1 MNKKLIIK
9 ISAAVLAAIVLYGV
23 YSLYFKRTPE
33 RLLEWNFNI
42 SLEDFDYTVE
52 SFDEQ
57 WCPNGDGYVLIIFKF
72 KELTQN
78 NIDYL
83 KKVGLQTLPISKAN
97 SLQMVPNIIPNEYWY
112 SDTGYYIYELESP
125 TDQRNFKVFIVD
137 AAKKTA
143 VLYYQIM

>member
-9 ISAAVLAAIVLYGV
+9 ISAAVLAGIVLYGV
-23 YSLYFKRTPE
+23 YSLYFKRTSE
-33 RLLEWNFNI
+33 RLLEWTFNI
-42 SLEDFDYTVE
+42 GLEDFDYAVE

-72 KELTQN
+72 NGLTQN

-112 SDTGYYIYELESP
+112 SDTGYYTYELESP
-125 TDQRNFKVFIVD
+125 TDQRNFKVFIV
-137 AAKKTA
+137 A
-143 VLYYQIM
+143 